1 MSTSLKP
8 PQETLATAVVAVPE
22 ATRWQIPAGRRFR
35 NQIFGYF
42 CLTALAIAALLLVYL
57 LYSIFRDGAGR
68 LSQQFFESFPSSRP
82 QKAGVK
88 VALMGSLWVVALT
101 ALIAV
106 PTGVAAAI
114 YLEEFNTKRNKLVEF
129 IQLNIANLAGVPSI
143 VYGLL
148 GLAVFV
154 RWMDLD
160 RSVISGALTMSLL
173 ILPTIILV
181 SQEALKAV
189 PKSYRE
195 ASLALGATR
204 WQTIRRQVLPSAAP
218 GIFTGII
225 LSISRAIG
233 ETAPLITIGAV
244 TYINFV
250 PKDVKSRFTVLPIQ
264 IFEWSGRPQKGF
276 HENAAAAIIVL
287 LAVLLIMN
295 SLAILLRQK
304 ATRRG

>member
-8 PQETLATAVVAVPE
+8 PRDTISTAVIEVPE
-22 ATRWQIPAGRRFR
+22 ESRWQLPFWRRFF
-35 NQIFGYF
+35 NKLFGAF
-42 CLTALAIAALLLVYL
+42 CFTALAIAGVLLVYL
-57 LYSIFRDGAGR
+57 LFSIFRDGFGR

-82 QKAGVK
+82 QRAGVK

-101 ALIAV
+101 AIIAV
-106 PTGVAAAI
+106 PMGVAAAI
-114 YLEEFNTKRNKLVEF
+114 YLEEFNTKRNKFVEF

-154 RWMDLD
+154 RWMALD

-195 ASLALGATR
+195 ASLALGATK

-218 GIFTGII
+218 GILTGII

-250 PKDVKSRFTVLPIQ
+250 PNDVKSRFTVLPIQ

-287 LAVLLIMN
+287 LAVLLLMN
-295 SLAILLRQK
+295 SLAILLRQR
-304 ATRRG
+304 ATRR

>member
-8 PQETLATAVVAVPE
+8 PKDTISAAVIEVPE
-22 ATRWQIPAGRRFR
+22 ESRWQLPFWRRFF
-35 NQIFGYF
+35 NKLFGTF
-42 CLTALAIAALLLVYL
+42 CFTALAIAGLLLVYL
-57 LYSIFRDGAGR
+57 LFSIFRDGFGR

-82 QKAGVK
+82 QRAGVK

-101 ALIAV
+101 AIIAV
-106 PTGVAAAI
+106 PMGVAAAI

-154 RWMDLD
+154 RWMALD

-195 ASLALGATR
+195 ASLALGATK

-218 GIFTGII
+218 GILTGII

-276 HENAAAAIIVL
+276 HQNAAAAIIVL
-287 LAVLLIMN
+287 LAVLLLMN
-295 SLAILLRQK
+295 SLAILLRQR
-304 ATRRG
+304 ATRR

>member
-8 PQETLATAVVAVPE
+8 PKETISAAVIEVPE
-22 ATRWQIPAGRRFR
+22 ELRWQLPFWRRFF
-35 NQIFGYF
+35 NKLFGAF
-42 CLTALAIAALLLVYL
+42 CFTALAIAGVLLVYL
-57 LYSIFRDGAGR
+57 LFSIFRDGFGR

-82 QKAGVK
+82 QRAGVK

-101 ALIAV
+101 AIIAV
-106 PTGVAAAI
+106 PMGVAAAI

-154 RWMDLD
+154 RWMALD

-195 ASLALGATR
+195 ASLALGATK

-218 GIFTGII
+218 GILTGII

-287 LAVLLIMN
+287 LAVLLLMN
-295 SLAILLRQK
+295 SLAILLRQR
-304 ATRRG
+304 ATRR